1 MPGVVFVW
9 LVGAFNNPV
18 LNFAAL
24 YFLGKWPNLCI
35 CSYPGS
41 IFKNTN
47 RERGSTALYT
57 VYNVDTFYPV
67 QSALHPFYVVVCM
80 LIYIAR
86 DG

>member
-9 LVGAFNNPV
+9 PVGAFNNPV

-41 IFKNTN
+41 IFKNTI
-47 RERGSTALYT
+47 RALYT
-57 VYNVDTFYPV
+57 AYTVYTFYTV
-67 QSALHPFYVVVCM
+67 QSALLPFYVVACM
-80 LIYIAR
+80 LIYIVR

>member
-1 MPGVVFVW
+1 MPGVVSCGLWEHLITLFK
-9 LVGAFNNPV
+9 LF
-18 LNFAAL
+18 

-41 IFKNTN
+41 IFKNTI
-47 RERGSTALYT
+47 RDGGSTALYT
-57 VYNVDTFYPV
+57 AYTVDTFYPV

-80 LIYIAR
+80 LIYIVR

>member
-41 IFKNTN
+41 IFKNTI
-47 RERGSTALYT
+47 RDGGSTALNT
-57 VYNVDTFYPV
+57 VDTFYPV
-67 QSALHPFYVVVCM
+67 QSALHTFYVVVCM
-80 LIYIAR
+80 LIVR